1 MSKGRARI
9 VVRLNDEEMKMV
21 QAAADVIQTDVKHL
35 ARMGVLKEVMDIR
48 TKLITQ
54 LQKEKEARDK
64 AARETESGSTVQA
77 SESQSVP
84 SSALDSS
91 AEGSNHTGA

>member
-21 QAAADVIQTDVKHL
+21 QAAADVIQTDIKHL

-48 TKLITQ
+48 KQLIAQ

-64 AARETESGSTVQA
+64 AARETESDSTVQA
-77 SESQSVP
+77 SESPGVP
-84 SSALDSS
+84 SSTLESS